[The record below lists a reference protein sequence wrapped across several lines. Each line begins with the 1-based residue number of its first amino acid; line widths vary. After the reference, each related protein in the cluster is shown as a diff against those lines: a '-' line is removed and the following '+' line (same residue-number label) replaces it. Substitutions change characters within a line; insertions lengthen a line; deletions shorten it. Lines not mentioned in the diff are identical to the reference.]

1 MIRPAESGGGQSR
14 YQLKITL
21 AWSKPP
27 IWRRVIVPAAIRL
40 DRLHD
45 VIQIAM
51 GWTDSHL
58 HDFRVGETIYGR
70 PDPDLGLEVFHERR
84 HTLQDL
90 ATQVKQRFEYHYDF
104 GDSWDHHIVVEK
116 ILPPDA
122 TFKHPVCLA
131 GKNACPPEDC
141 GGIPGYYDLIDAIKN
156 PKHPRHEELVE
167 WLGEEWD
174 ETAFDLDA
182 INARLRALKT

>member
-1 MIRPAESGGGQSR
+1 LYRDASPKR
-14 YQLKITL
+14 
-21 AWSKPP
+21 
-27 IWRRVIVPAAIRL
+27 
-40 DRLHD
+40 
-45 VIQIAM
+45 
-51 GWTDSHL
+51 HL
-58 HDFRVGETIYGR
+58 QTI
-70 PDPDLGLEVFHERR
+70 
-84 HTLQDL
+84 
-90 ATQVKQRFEYHYDF
+90 
-104 GDSWDHHIVVEK
+104 
-116 ILPPDA
+116 
-122 TFKHPVCLA
+122 A